1 MMRMSPVR
9 AARILLLSVA
19 LLAQPAFASTI
30 ITREFDSSALKRQWR
45 YAVYLP
51 DGYESSQ
58 LRYPVLYLLHGN
70 GGNLHSWSKDG
81 RMQPTLDALIA
92 KGEIKPAIVV
102 MPDAGTTWFVDRKE
116 NMQTAF
122 LSDLLPEVE
131 REFRTINS
139 REGRVIAGFSMGGFG
154 ALRFVLLH
162 PEKFAAAGL
171 LTPAIY
177 DPAPPENS
185 SARRVGVFGAPDFDP
200 GVWRG
205 LNYPTLWDAY
215 LAKNQ
220 PVPMYISSGD
230 DDEFFIEAEAAK
242 LYALLRKHKLPG
254 ELRIV
259 NGVHVLPAWENTIA
273 DAVRYVFRFASEP
286 ISAADTSRAPAS
298 R

>member
-1 MMRMSPVR
+1 MRVNV
-9 AARILLLSVA
+9 ARSARVLLLIAA
-19 LLAQPAFASTI
+19 LLAQSTLASAIT
-30 ITREFDSSALKRQWR
+30 TREFDSRALKRQWR

-70 GGNLHSWSKDG
+70 GGDLHSWSKDG

-92 KGEIKPAIVV
+92 NAQIPPAIVV

-116 NMQTAF
+116 NMQSAF

-139 REGRVIAGFSMGGFG
+139 REGRVIAGFSMGGYG

-171 LTPAIY
+171 LAPAIY
-177 DPAPPENS
+177 DPAPPEHS
-185 SARRVGVFGAPDFDP
+185 SARRVGVFGAPDFDA
-200 GVWRG
+200 GVWQG
-205 LNYPTLWDAY
+205 LNYPTLWGAY

-220 PVPMYISSGD
+220 PVPMYINSGD
-230 DDEFFIEAEAAK
+230 DDDFFIEAEAAR

-259 NGVHVLPAWENTIA
+259 NGAHALPAWESTIA
-273 DAVRYVFRFASEP
+273 DALRYLFRFASRP
-286 ISAADTSRAPAS
+286 VSAADTSPAPAS